1 MILLRGNSITIG
13 ANKTEK
19 GRWLAMQEIT
29 LEPLD
34 LSVIAF
40 YFLLVFIIGFRVAR
54 RTHSAD
60 DLFLAGR
67 RLTWIPIGL
76 SLFASNISSTTLI
89 GLAGAAYTWGIA
101 VANYEW
107 MAAPILVI
115 FAVLLVPLYLE
126 ARIGTVPEFL
136 EYRFDRRVRIYFSLL
151 TIFANIVV
159 DTAGTLFAGAIVLG
173 MFIPGLDIMTAA
185 LILAAVAG
193 IYTAAGGL
201 AAVVYTDVLQALIL
215 LTGSAIV
222 AVLAFAQLDF
232 SWARLMAEAPPQHLS
247 LMLPLDDDNLPWL
260 GTLVGVPVLGFY
272 FWCTNQFIVQRVLG
286 ARDILNARRGALFAG
301 LLKLPVLFLM
311 VMPGVMAAIFMP
323 GLPQGDAVFPAL
335 VGTLLPTGLAG
346 LVMAALVAAL
356 MSSIDSTLN
365 SAAALVTLDLV
376 KPLRPDLS
384 PRQTAWL
391 GRIVIVMVMLLSALV
406 APAIGRF
413 EGLFHYLQTALAFL
427 VPPVV
432 AIFLYGVFWRRA
444 GANAALVTLVGG
456 HAISAA
462 CFVATLTGMLNLH
475 FTLIAGLI
483 FAVSSIVF
491 LLAGLL
497 TAPPPADVAKY
508 TWRYNIT
515 QATVTG
521 AWWQDYRFQ
530 AAALLALTAW
540 LLAAFW

>member
-1 MILLRGNSITIG
+1 MQDI
-13 ANKTEK
+13 A
-19 GRWLAMQEIT
+19 LA
-29 LEPLD
+29 PLD
-34 LSVIAF
+34 LSVIAI
-40 YFLLVFIIGFRVAR
+40 YFVLVFIIGFRVAR
-54 RTHSAD
+54 RTHSD
-60 DLFLAGR
+60 EDLFLAGR

-115 FAVLLVPLYLE
+115 FAIFLVPLYLN

-173 MFIPGLDIMTAA
+173 VFIPGLDIVTAA
-185 LILAAVAG
+185 LILAAIAG

-215 LTGSAIV
+215 LSGSAIV

-232 SWARLMAEAPPQHLS
+232 SWARLLAEAPPQHLS
-247 LMLPLDDDNLPWL
+247 LMLPLEDDNLPWL

-311 VMPGVMAAIFMP
+311 VLPGVMAAIFMP
-323 GLPQGDAVFPAL
+323 GLPQGDAVFPTL
-335 VGTLLPTGLAG
+335 VGTLLPAGLAG

-376 KPLRPDLS
+376 KPLRPGLS
-384 PRQTAWL
+384 PTQTAWL
-391 GRIVIVMVMLLSALV
+391 GRCVILIVMLLSALI
-406 APAIGRF
+406 APVIGRF

-432 AIFLYGVFWRRA
+432 VIFLYGIFWRRA
-444 GANAALVTLVGG
+444 GANAALATLIGG
-456 HAISAA
+456 HVVSAT
-462 CFVATLTGMLNLH
+462 CFAAMLAGALELH

-483 FAVSSIVF
+483 FAVSSVIF

-497 TAPPPADVAKY
+497 SAAAPAASVAPY
-508 TWRYNIT
+508 TYRREIML
-515 QATVTG
+515 ATDTG
-521 AWWQDYRFQ
+521 PWWQDYRFL
-530 AAALLALTAW
+530 AASLLGLTIW
-540 LLAAFW
+540 LVAAFW